1 MAVLILAK
9 PSVRLNLPILATNS
23 GGRMK
28 EMGRVMFGLNNAEI
42 VTTGPIKRL
51 LPIWLIEFGLFLV

>member
-1 MAVLILAK
+1 MAVLTLAK

-28 EMGRVMFGLNNAEI
+28 EMGRIIFGLDNAELVI
-42 VTTGPIKRL
+42 IGSIKCL
-51 LPIWLIEFGLFLV
+51 LPI